1 MGEKTASAK
10 GVLESFGLKDK
21 LKTVSIDLSTGWK
34 FISARAKHEAKT
46 FNKKARKA
54 LATYE
59 EGSSVRYD
67 QVYNCDFDV
76 GFSVWK
82 RFQGSWRE
90 MREESDKNTCLAEG
104 ADVIINDVFK
114 EWQKWES
121 TVSQFHENLVAIP
134 DIIAQVEIAQAQLAK
149 IGDQISKVEKLLV
162 EHEDVVMKVEL
173 ERKKCNEKLELSK
186 LVEKRQKAYQEMK
199 AKYEMTEEESGEMAM
214 VLERQ
219 ESIEKQQVYE
229 DAFLEQMEKYIRY
242 GELERP
248 IVGSVEHHEVP
259 TDISFDESDFDA
271 LKEFLGPE
279 ELDTVMKS
287 QALWLKSCD
296 GGQSNSENL
305 QNPSNIDSDANEVK
319 DIVSNSD
326 ASTEEKLNQDTDS
339 SQLPEDKEHTEHSS
353 AQDKVDS
360 GEEKDVE

>member
-242 GELERP
+242 GELELANGFLMHAE
-248 IVGSVEHHEVP
+248 IQFYALAT
-259 TDISFDESDFDA
+259 TDSEKVIENFYKAAKSA
-271 LKEFLGPE
+271 KEIKKG
-279 ELDTVMKS
+279 D
-287 QALWLKSCD
+287 
-296 GGQSNSENL
+296 
-305 QNPSNIDSDANEVK
+305 
-319 DIVSNSD
+319 DIVLSIGGFTAHIGN
-326 ASTEEKLNQDTDS
+326 
-339 SQLPEDKEHTEHSS
+339 
-353 AQDKVDS
+353 
-360 GEEKDVE
+360 GEEDEVVAEWK